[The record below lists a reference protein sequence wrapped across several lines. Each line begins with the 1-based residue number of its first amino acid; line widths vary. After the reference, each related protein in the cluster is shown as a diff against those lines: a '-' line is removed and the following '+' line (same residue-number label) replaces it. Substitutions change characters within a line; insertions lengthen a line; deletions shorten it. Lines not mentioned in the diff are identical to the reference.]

1 MIRALWR
8 RSPSARRQHDRSGF
22 TLVELM
28 VVILI
33 IGILTSLF
41 LLALAKAAE
50 TAKAAR
56 SRALVT
62 KIHNM
67 LMARWDAYRTMRL
80 PITAEAKGSGG
91 NAELFNAA
99 NEQQR
104 YRQNVARRRLFAL
117 RELLRMEMPDRYE
130 DIVSFQ
136 PAVLVLPGST
146 TPVRPYLWNVY
157 NRRIMASKAAN
168 PVAKGLSLQQYWEYI
183 SREYESAECLYMI
196 LTSGIDDTSVATE
209 HFTPSDV
216 GDKDHDGMPEF
227 QDAWKNPIE
236 FLRWAPGYVSPM
248 QPVFRYPKSDWSSA
262 FHSTQYTDPNNPD
275 LLVSRWQLKVNRVV
289 VSNMANLASSAGKV
303 VNKLLVID
311 PDDPFNPL
319 RVGPH
324 VDAVGASRSS
334 RWRPGDPAPENGF
347 LLIPLVYSC
356 GPDFKSG
363 MNHYPG
369 ASIVS
374 APSQGGANGNVYF
387 SDPYALYKDDV
398 SPSNVLFRGYR
409 GCSQGAGYDF
419 DNITNQ
425 QTVSE

>member
-1 MIRALWR
+1 MIRALGR
-8 RSPSARRQHDRSGF
+8 FDAARRRTRGGF

-41 LLALAKAAE
+41 LLALAKATE

-56 SRALVT
+56 TRSLIT

-67 LMARWDAYRTMRL
+67 LMARWDAYRTIRL
-80 PITAEAKGSGG
+80 PITAEAKGTGG
-91 NAELFNAA
+91 NADLFNAS

-157 NRRIMASKAAN
+157 NRRIMASQAAH
-168 PVAKGLSLQQYWEYI
+168 PVGKGMSLQEYWAYV
-183 SREYESAECLYMI
+183 SRQYESAECLYMI
-196 LTSGIDDTSVATE
+196 LTSGIDDSSVSTE
-209 HFTPSDV
+209 HFSPSDV
-216 GDKDHDGMPEF
+216 GDKDSDGMPEF
-227 QDAWKNPIE
+227 LDAWKNPIE
-236 FLRWAPGYVSPM
+236 FLRWAPGNVSPM
-248 QPVFRYPKSDWSSA
+248 QPVFRYSKSDWSSV
-262 FHSTQYTDPNNPD
+262 FHPTQYTDPNNPD
-275 LLVSRWQLKVNRVV
+275 LLVSRWQMKVNQVV
-289 VSNMANLASSAGKV
+289 VNNMAALSNTKGKV

-324 VDAVGASRSS
+324 VDAVNASRSS

-356 GPDFKSG
+356 GPDFLPG
-363 MNHYPG
+363 INHYPG

-374 APSQGGANGNVYF
+374 APSQGGANGNAYF
-387 SDPYALYKDDV
+387 SDPYALYEDSA
-398 SPSNVLFRGYR
+398 SPSNVLYRGYR
-409 GCSQGAGYDF
+409 GCSQGIGRDF